1 MANLTGVTVSGLAGL
16 GKTMNKGGSPYDAKF
31 NVAEIGAV
39 NMDEIGAVR
48 KRSR

>member
-16 GKTMNKGGSPYDAKF
+16 PYDAKC

-39 NMDEIGAVR
+39 TMGEIGAVR